1 MQVYLAVTPTQ
12 LQEAS
17 RFTRSFVH
25 MAYRIG
31 PESTLLRQS
40 LLVQTRGGLLGLS
53 DRDTPTV
60 EEPEKLA
67 AAALRECIRRGY
79 SGAVLDWESPR
90 PRGDLLLLAGA
101 IGTLFQ
107 KNRLTL
113 YVPEVYA
120 SAAPTTVV
128 PVCTALSGGNLTQRL
143 RDAASSRSVG
153 RLALDLERLMMDF
166 PLPCPGGQGR
176 PLRREDL
183 SGLLERE
190 RPSVFFSSDLC
201 ARYFTYTRQNE
212 THFVLFDDAD
222 TLLQKLRTGQNMGA
236 QTAFFQYPEVDDLLG
251 KLFGNN
257 GSQ

>member
-1 MQVYLAVTPTQ
+1 MQVYLAVTPMQ

-53 DRDTPTV
+53 DRDAPTV
-60 EEPEKLA
+60 DEPEKLA
-67 AAALRECIRRGY
+67 AAALRECIRRSY
-79 SGAVLDWESPR
+79 SGAVLDWETPR

-120 SAAPTTVV
+120 SAAPMAVV

-143 RDAASSRSVG
+143 REAASSRSVG
-153 RLALDLERLMMDF
+153 RLALDMERLMMDF
-166 PLPCPGGQGR
+166 PLPCPSGQGR

-190 RPSVFFSSDLC
+190 RPSVFFSPDLC

-251 KLFGNN
+251 KLLGK
-257 GSQ
+257 